1 MSGSFVVVT
10 ASKIVWDIEASGL
23 QDKALLDLPHNV
35 MRVFD
40 ASEFKTEDA
49 DDWDII
55 DCDKL
60 SAVAVSHLENEFKC
74 KIKDVDCDW
83 RFL

>member
-1 MSGSFVVVT
+1 MGRSFVAVT
-10 ASKIVWDIEASGL
+10 ASRIVWDLEASGL
-23 QDKALLDLPHNV
+23 QGEALLDLPSEV

-40 ASEFKTEDA
+40 VSELKTEDA
-49 DDWDII
+49 DDWDMI

-74 KIKDVDCDW
+74 KIKDIECDW
-83 RFL
+83 HFL